1 MFQDY
6 SSRNKIQN
14 LNKKVFYIFKA
25 LLRLTKVESYFFSL
39 FWKRLGEGDILN

>member
-25 LLRLTKVESYFFSL
+25 LPRPTKVESYFFSL